1 MSYYD
6 PFQRYNRGQRPV
18 HARQSAYGQQAQDPQ
33 RRQPTLEDYHQL
45 VNAHQ
50 ELQKKQEEVAKQL
63 ATSQEALRQ
72 QTKTA
77 IDLNEELRT
86 TKEALTA
93 AQAQVKA
100 LSTRDEQAEGEW
112 HERYLRLQAE
122 TENYRRRLE
131 QRSATEVEKQSRQI
145 LEDMLALADHL
156 EMALQH
162 MERPSD
168 AQESMIVEDSLRQNL
183 EATLRA
189 FLETLKKY
197 GVQPMELMGQPF
209 DPQIHEALGQIAHTE
224 IPEDHVA
231 VVVRTG
237 YLVNGQLLRPARVL
251 VSSGVEAY
259 EV

>member
-6 PFQRYNRGQRPV
+6 PFQRYNRGQRPPQG
-18 HARQSAYGQQAQDPQ
+18 RQSAYGQQAQDPQ

-50 ELQKKQEEVAKQL
+50 ELQKKQEETARQL

-86 TKEALTA
+86 TKETLTA
-93 AQAQVKA
+93 TQAQVKS
-100 LSTRDEQAEGEW
+100 LSTRDEQAAGEW
-112 HERYLRLQAE
+112 QERYLRLQAE

-131 QRSATEVEKQSRQI
+131 GRIATEVAQQRNQI

-156 EMALQH
+156 ELALQH
-162 MERPSD
+162 MDRPHEV
-168 AQESMIVEDSLRQNL
+168 QESTTVETNFRQNL

-189 FLETLKKY
+189 FIETLKKY
-197 GVQPMELMGQPF
+197 GVQPLEPMGKPF
-209 DPQIHEALGQIAHTE
+209 DSLVHEALGHIAHAE
-224 IPEDHVA
+224 ILEDHVA
-231 VVVRTG
+231 AVVRTG
-237 YLVNGQLLRPARVL
+237 YLVDDQLLRPARVL
-251 VSSGVEAY
+251 VSSGLQA
-259 EV
+259 